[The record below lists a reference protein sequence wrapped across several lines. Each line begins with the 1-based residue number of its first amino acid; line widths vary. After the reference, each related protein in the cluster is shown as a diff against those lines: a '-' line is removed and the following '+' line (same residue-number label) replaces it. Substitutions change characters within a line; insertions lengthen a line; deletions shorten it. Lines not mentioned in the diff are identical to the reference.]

1 LPIHPTKIH
10 HVLPLQFGIDGPHAA
25 DLRKGRLSQP
35 GGVYLVTTVTRERLP
50 VFDCFSSARCV
61 VRALQIEHMTG
72 RALTLAFMVMPDHLH
87 WLLTLGSSAPLS
99 QVVRTVKSV
108 VAHHLGGRIWQQ
120 GFHDHAVRAEEDLP
134 AIGRYIVK
142 NPVRAGLVGK
152 AGHYS
157 HWDAVWV

>member
-1 LPIHPTKIH
+1 MH

>member
-1 LPIHPTKIH
+1 MPSPFNSASMAHT
-10 HVLPLQFGIDGPHAA
+10 PHAS
-25 DLRKGRLSQP
+25 DLRKGRFSQP

-61 VRALQIEHMTG
+61 VRALQIEHITG
-72 RALTLAFMVMPDHLH
+72 RAMTLAFVVMPDHLH
-87 WLLTLGSSAPLS
+87 WLLTLGSSVSLS

-108 VAHHLGGRIWQQ
+108 VAHHLGRRVWQQ
-120 GFHDHAVRAEEDLP
+120 GFHDHAVRAEEDL
-134 AIGRYIVK
+134 AAMGRYIVN
-142 NPVRAGLVGK
+142 NPVRAGLVSK

>member
-1 LPIHPTKIH
+1 MPSPFNSALM
-10 HVLPLQFGIDGPHAA
+10 VRGSHAA
-25 DLRKGRLSQP
+25 DLRNGRFSQP
-35 GGVYLVTTVTRERLP
+35 GGVYLVTTVTRERMP
-50 VFDCFSSARCV
+50 VFESFKSAHCV
-61 VRALQIEHMTG
+61 VHTLQTEHTAG
-72 RALTLAFMVMPDHLH
+72 RAMTLAFVVMPDHLH

-134 AIGRYIVK
+134 AMGRYIVN
-142 NPVRAGLVGK
+142 NPVRAGLVGR
-152 AGHYS
+152 ASHYS